1 MHIKLDGISSMCNTT
16 HRDFDG
22 VKMKTATGK
31 GYEERAQ
38 EPVGTAGLT
47 PQVPPLRQ
55 WLQTNMKLL

>member
-16 HRDFDG
+16 YSDFDG
-22 VKMKTATGK
+22 LKMKTATGK

-47 PQVPPLRQ
+47 AQVPPLRQ
-55 WLQTNMKLL
+55 WLQTNMKQL